1 MRSGQEDATMRIED
15 LRNRINKL
23 TTKFVAEEEPWP
35 PTKDDWLCKLLY
47 DANVEMG
54 LKMPIERPEGGIIF
68 FLLEQGATRF
78 FDLHPIEADPL
89 DETRL
94 KK

>member
-1 MRSGQEDATMRIED
+1 M
-15 LRNRINKL
+15 LRLDSVRTRINKL
-23 TTKFVAEEEPWP
+23 AQKKERTLEPWP
-35 PTKDDWLCKLLY
+35 PDETSWLAKLLY